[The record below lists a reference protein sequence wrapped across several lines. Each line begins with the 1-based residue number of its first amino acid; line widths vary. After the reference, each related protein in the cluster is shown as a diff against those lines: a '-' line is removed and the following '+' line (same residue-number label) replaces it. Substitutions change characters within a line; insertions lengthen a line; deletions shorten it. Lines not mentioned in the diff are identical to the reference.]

1 MPVTVI
7 VEPDHGGHRFQAA
20 ANVARLAGRT
30 DEVILLTSAGATR
43 TDEFGIYLA
52 DLDLKIDE
60 RFDGIY
66 PPTRQIAEA
75 AADIARANSDV
86 TVVVMDADQSLKRWW
101 YVAPGAFR
109 GLPHRPRVIFMLTR
123 YPAKLTLTDRFGW
136 ALRVSKATLALAART
151 TRTLHRVAG
160 FAGRDDLSRG
170 WLVKRARDPAIC
182 SAHSRDR
189 RRLRY
194 ELGLPV
200 ERRLVGIFGVI
211 SERKNAPL
219 VLDAIRASG
228 TDADLLL
235 AGSVKPEVTAWLAAL
250 PASDRERIIVHDGF
264 LPNETLDRL
273 VAAADVVAIP
283 LTNNGPSGIMGKAL
297 AAGVPVVSAGSEVRA
312 RELRATGGG
321 LSAPLTVDG
330 VGAALRTLLI
340 DEPITVGGGSLPPAT
355 AEAFAAA
362 VLGRPAAEP
371 AEPAEPAG
379 DDAGSSSDS
388 SSGGA

>member
-30 DEVILLTSAGATR
+30 DEVILLTSAGASH
-43 TDEFGIYLA
+43 TDEFRVYLA
-52 DLDLKIDE
+52 DVELKVDE

-66 PPTRQIAEA
+66 PPTRQMAQAVAEVCRTHTA
-75 AADIARANSDV
+75 A
-86 TVVVMDADQSLKRWW
+86 TVIVMDADQSLKRWW
-101 YVAPGAFR
+101 YVAPAAFR
-109 GLPHRPRVIFMLTR
+109 GLPRRPRVIFMLTR
-123 YPAKLTLTDRFGW
+123 YPAKLAVSDRFGW
-136 ALRVSKATLALAART
+136 ALRVSKGTLALAAIAT
-151 TRTLHRVAG
+151 GTLHRVAG
-160 FAGRDDLSRG
+160 FAGRDDMSRG

-182 SAHSRDR
+182 SAHARDR
-189 RRLRY
+189 ATLRV
-194 ELGLPV
+194 ELGLPAD
-200 ERRLVGIFGVI
+200 RLLVGIFGTI

-235 AGSVKPEVTAWLAAL
+235 AGSLKPEVAAWLAEQPVAIR
-250 PASDRERIIVHDGF
+250 DRVIVRDGF
-264 LPNETLDRL
+264 LSNELLDRL

-312 RELRATGGG
+312 RELRATAGG
-321 LSAPLTVDG
+321 LSAQLTVDG
-330 VGAALRTLLI
+330 IAAALRTLLL
-340 DEPITVGGGSLPPAT
+340 DGASPAVAGTVPPAT

-362 VLGRPAAEP
+362 VLGRPTAH
-371 AEPAEPAG
+371 PAG
-379 DDAGSSSDS
+379 HAGSGSDP